1 MKKLGW
7 QHENRCG
14 KPRKKANHL
23 LKSKKNTNRCISFFK
38 NFAVFAKSLKTYQK
52 LINETISMIFWPFL
66 KLTCNT
72 TSVPDLVQRHK
83 IP

>member
-1 MKKLGW
+1 MKTDV
-7 QHENRCG
+7 ENLE
-14 KPRKKANHL
+14 KKANHL
-23 LKSKKNTNRCISFFK
+23 LKNRKYKQMYFVFK